1 MVKHLILLFLLIT
14 QIFSFDQTR
23 IKAKQIGNV
32 IQAKT
37 IIKTPMINIYQAK
50 LRTGDENNADFIKHV
65 SAQVDGDIVYEISLS
80 PYLTPNPLLKFNY
93 TYQGRGDTLKLIV
106 TDNKGRQTNF
116 SAKIKDSLGK
126 NDLLRSKRGS
136 KTIDFWKTKP
146 KLWELTN
153 TEEAIEELYG
163 SNKAKEN
170 GIKVVIPYRGTKA
183 YYVPIDISSKLALE
197 SIAIFS
203 DDLTNRT
210 YRGKIPSIR
219 AIISISE
226 NTTVNYSLYILTSGR
241 CCVDKYVPLTVAGRD
256 KNGQVYKTVLDAE
269 LLCSA
274 DCEM

>member
-1 MVKHLILLFLLIT
+1 MHRYILLFLLIT
-14 QIFSFDQTR
+14 QLFSIDQTR
-23 IKAKQIGNV
+23 IKAKQVGNV

-37 IIKTPMINIYQAK
+37 IIKNPMINIYQAK
-50 LRTGDENNADFIKHV
+50 LRTGDKNRTDFIRHV
-65 SAQVDGDIVYEISLS
+65 TAQVDGDTVYDISIS
-80 PYLTPNPLLKFNY
+80 PYLTPNPLLNFNY

-116 SAKIKDSLGK
+116 STKIKDSLGK
-126 NDLLRSKRGS
+126 NDLLRSKRANS
-136 KTIDFWKTKP
+136 KTIDFWKEKP

-163 SNKAKEN
+163 SNKAKKN
-170 GIKVVIPYRGTKA
+170 GIKVVIPYRGTKV

-219 AIISISE
+219 AIISIPE
-226 NTTVNYSLYILTSGR
+226 DTTVNYSLYILTSGR
-241 CCVDKYVPLTVAGRD
+241 CCVDKYVPITVVGRD
-256 KNGQVYKTVLDAE
+256 QNGQVYKTVLEAE

-274 DCEM
+274 DCEI